1 MMDSKETNWRQK
13 MIKVT
18 QLFIGVSFVAISA
31 CGGSSG
37 SPFDDKSCEKM
48 DSVCSNYGTE
58 IKFCIKMNEFK
69 GWYKTNGQTFGCDGG
84 YFDDD
89 FCDSA
94 ATELTNYCESGEKDD
109 LASKLL
115 FEKAKNKT
123 LKAQSKTLKIQ
134 LDQAHEDILK

>member
-1 MMDSKETNWRQK
+1 MNPKLSG
-13 MIKVT
+13 IVL
-18 QLFIGVSFVAISA
+18 LFLCISSLVACGVGGVS
-31 CGGSSG
+31 
-37 SPFDDKSCEKM
+37 DDKSCEKM

-58 IKFCIKMNEFK
+58 VKFCCEIYEQKC
-69 GWYKTNGQTFGCDGG
+69 WYKTNGQTFSCDGE

-94 ATELTNYCESGEKDD
+94 ATELINYCESGEKDD

-115 FEKAKNKT
+115 FETAKNKT
-123 LKAQSKTLKIQ
+123 LKIQNKTLKIQ

>member
-1 MMDSKETNWRQK
+1 

-37 SPFDDKSCEKM
+37 GHSDDKSCEKM

-58 IKFCIKMNEFK
+58 VKFCCEIYEQKC
-69 GWYKTNGQTFGCDGG
+69 WYKTNGQTFGCDGD

-94 ATELTNYCESGEKDD
+94 ATELINYCESGEKDD

-123 LKAQSKTLKIQ
+123 FKMQNKKLKIQ
-134 LDQAHEDILK
+134 LDQAHEDILNLD

>member
-31 CGGSSG
+31 CGGSNDYT
-37 SPFDDKSCEKM
+37 DDKSCEKM

-58 IKFCIKMNEFK
+58 IKFCIKIYDYK
-69 GWYKTNGQTFGCDGG
+69 GWYKTNGQTFGCDGD

-94 ATELTNYCESGEKDD
+94 AIELMNYCESGEKDD